1 LIIHLLAGIVYGKFV
16 KFINNVRISADVEDS
31 SAKSTQVFTMQSII
45 AASLYGIL
53 AIIGGIIGYK
63 KAGSKVSLISGT
75 ISGLLLL
82 VAAYLEFQGQSW
94 GFTLAVIITSI
105 LVIVF
110 AIRFIKTRKLMPA
123 GLMVVLGLVSLGVML
138 SQLVVGS

>member
-1 LIIHLLAGIVYGKFV
+1 
-16 KFINNVRISADVEDS
+16 
-31 SAKSTQVFTMQSII
+31 MQSII